1 MFVHLKPRVLR
12 GMNVGVHPSND
23 STAIVQRLRLRF
35 SKHGPA
41 RYISHLDLARTL
53 ERALNRAHL
62 PVAYSQ
68 GFNRR
73 PRISLAAALPLGYT
87 SEGELV
93 DVWLVETLPS
103 SNFMERLAVKM
114 APGIDL
120 LGVDQVSLSEPSLQK
135 QVLASNYEVRFLDPH
150 RDDFLHQ
157 QVSHI
162 LDSVSI
168 PWERKRRKNIQPQM
182 IDIRPLILELKII
195 HRLAA
200 HPLLWM
206 QLRQTPEQTGR
217 PDDVLMAMGIDPLD
231 THIHRRYIVLSSEL
245 PSGTDHGV

>member
-1 MFVHLKPRVLR
+1 
-12 GMNVGVHPSND
+12 MNVGVHPTSD

-41 RYISHLDLARTL
+41 QYISHLDLARTL

-62 PVAYSQ
+62 PMAFSQ

-87 SEGELV
+87 SEAELA
-93 DVWLVETLPS
+93 DVWLVETFDP

-120 LGVDQVSLSEPSLQK
+120 LGVDQVSLSDPSLQQ
-135 QVLASNYEVRFLDPH
+135 QVRASNYEVRFLDPH
-150 RDDFLHQ
+150 SVDFLHQ
-157 QVSHI
+157 QISHV

-168 PWERKRRKNIQPQM
+168 PWERKRRKNTQPQV
-182 IDIRPLILELKII
+182 IDIRPLILELKIV
-195 HRLAA
+195 HRLDAS
-200 HPLLWM
+200 PLLWM
-206 QLRQTPEQTGR
+206 QLSQTAEKTGR

-231 THIHRRYIVLSSEL
+231 THIHRRNIVLSSEL
-245 PSGTDHGV
+245 QSGTDHGV